1 MRFVRGILVL
11 LAALPAPSFGAE
23 NPVRLRKGLGSWTHP
38 IATSNP
44 EAQKFFDQGLTLAHG
59 FNRYE
64 ALRSFRQATDLDP
77 DAAMAYWLAPPR
89 EKAEAR

>member
-1 MRFVRGILVL
+1 LFEEYWFSWLRCRPPHSAPRIRSGSVKGWDRG
-11 LAALPAPSFGAE
+11 P
-23 NPVRLRKGLGSWTHP
+23 TP